1 MKGGACQ
8 EHMRLLVPTQITRHT
23 YLCRAKSAHTTVAT
37 DESLLISFHLL
48 QLIFQTLFGT
58 ISVSLAPMHAII
70 HVTVC
75 AICCG

>member
-1 MKGGACQ
+1 MPGAYAAAGSNSDYMA
-8 EHMRLLVPTQITRHT
+8 H
-23 YLCRAKSAHTTVAT
+23 YLCRAKRAHTTVAT